1 MNFQILNL
9 ILYNHKGVIEKL
21 DFELGKL
28 NIISGES
35 QTGKTALLS
44 IIDYC
49 LGSEHCHIP
58 KGYIRNTVSWVA
70 IRLKLIE
77 GEVFIARKIPDIST
91 DSSSEIYYEIGQEID
106 IKEYS
111 ELSTNINLI
120 SLRNLLS
127 KHVGIHE
134 NSEEMN
140 YGRIKRLESN
150 IRHTTHF
157 IFQHQTEISN
167 NKFLFHKQGEQHG
180 PYTIRAVL
188 PYFLGAYEQDHVRKM
203 KRLQVL
209 RSELYKLNRNLK
221 ELESI
226 KGEGISQAQLLLF
239 QSKDFGLYTGDIPEN
254 WPDCVKLLI
263 DIKNQSFNSE
273 MIIEGNAFEELQEE
287 ELNLRKERSFLQRQ
301 LRSVEKLFSD
311 GLGYSKE
318 ADIHLMRLKSL
329 ELFDEELGDLTCPIC
344 NSSLEDNSI
353 PTINDLQESFSNLNS
368 QMSSVEKESPQLQK
382 AIRELKEKLDSVNKQ
397 LDDNKKAIDS
407 IQNNTKELREIKEYN
422 NRLSFI
428 KGKISLYLDSLPQI
442 EDGSDLRD
450 EIQTI
455 KDEIDSLNSELS
467 SENIEERLNSIMNI
481 INNYM
486 GLWAKEFELEH
497 SESVF
502 RLDIKK
508 LTVIADTQS
517 GPITM
522 DSMGSAENWLGCH
535 LMTYFALHKWFV
547 KQSRPLPRFLL
558 LDQPSQVYFP
568 EEIDFNEEDEDNS
581 VDVEKVKKIYKSAIN
596 LTDELESELQI
607 IMTDHANF
615 NDEWF
620 QECVIANWRDGNKL
634 VPTDW

>member
-9 ILYNHKGVIEKL
+9 ILYNHEGAIEKL

-49 LGSEHCHIP
+49 LGSGHCHIP
-58 KGYIRNTVSWVA
+58 RGYIRNTVSWVA

-91 DSSSEIYYEIGQEID
+91 DSSSEIYYEIGQKID

-140 YGRIKRLESN
+140 YGRITRLESN

-180 PYTIRAVL
+180 PNTIRAVL

-226 KGEGISQAQLLLF
+226 KGDGISQAQLLLF
-239 QSKDFGLYTGDIPEN
+239 QSKDFGLYGGDIPEN
-254 WPDCVKLLI
+254 WSDCIELLK
-263 DIKNQSFNSE
+263 DIMNKSFNSE

-287 ELNLRKERSFLQRQ
+287 ELSLRQEGSFLQRQ

-311 GLGYSKE
+311 GEGYSKE
-318 ADIHLMRLKSL
+318 AEIHLMRLKSL
-329 ELFDEELGDLTCPIC
+329 ELFDEESGDLTCPIC

-353 PTINDLQESFSNLNS
+353 ATINDLKESFSNLNS

-407 IQNNTKELREIKEYN
+407 IQKNTRELREIKEYN
-422 NRLSFI
+422 NRLSFM

-442 EDGSDLRD
+442 EDGSDLLD
-450 EIQTI
+450 EIKTT
-455 KDEIDSLNSELS
+455 KDEIDSLNSELI

-486 GLWAKEFELEH
+486 GSWAKEFELEH

-508 LTVIADTQS
+508 LTVIADTES

-547 KQSRPLPRFLL
+547 KQLRPLPRFLL

-568 EEIDFNEEDEDNS
+568 EEIDFNEDEEDNR
-581 VDVEKVKKIYKSAIN
+581 VDVEKVKKIYKSAID
-596 LTDELESELQI
+596 LTNELESELQI

-620 QECVIANWRDGNKL
+620 QECVIANWREGNKL